1 MQLIIQP
8 DDGIAP
14 LIEAMKRARKTIDI
28 VIFRFDIDEI
38 ADALTQAVERGIAVR
53 ALIAHTNRGGEGK
66 LRKLEQKLLKVG
78 VTLSRTADDMVRYHG
93 KLLVV
98 DRNLAYVLGFNYT
111 HQDVEKSRSFGL
123 GTRNPKIV
131 RDVMKVIEADHNRTD
146 PPSISSS
153 RVVVSPENAREV
165 LSEYIRKAR
174 KELLIY
180 DVNLSDDRM
189 LTLIKQRAAAGVAIK
204 VIGEVEKKWVEAIEW
219 RIKPFNRLKLHVRA
233 IIRDGRS
240 AFVGSQSL
248 RKLELDERREVGL
261 ITRDR
266 RVVKRM
272 TEMFASDWKRG

>member
-14 LIEAMKRARKTIDI
+14 LIEAMKSAKKTLDI

-38 ADALTQAVERGIAVR
+38 ADALTAAVERGVAVR

-93 KLLVV
+93 KLLAIDGKRVF
-98 DRNLAYVLGFNYT
+98 VLGFNFT

-123 GTRNPKIV
+123 GTRNPKLV
-131 RDVMKVIEADHNRTD
+131 REVMKVVNADHNRTD
-146 PPSISSS
+146 LVVNSG
-153 RVVVSPENAREV
+153 RVVVSPENARE
-165 LSEYIRKAR
+165 LLADYIRKAR

-180 DVNLSDDRM
+180 DVNLCDDRM
-189 LTLIKQRAAAGVAIK
+189 LTLIKQRANAGVTIR
-204 VIGEVEKKWVEAIEW
+204 VIGEVEKKWVEAIRW
-219 RIKPFNRLKLHVRA
+219 RTKPFTRLKLHVRA
-233 IIRDGRS
+233 IIRDGKT

-261 ITRDR
+261 ITRDQ
-266 RVVKRM
+266 RVVRRM
-272 TEMFASDWKRG
+272 IDIFNSDWKKG

>member
-1 MQLIIQP
+1 MELIVQP

-14 LIEAMKRARKTIDI
+14 LIEAMKRAKKTIDI
-28 VIFRFDIDEI
+28 VIFRFDIEAI
-38 ADALTQAVERGIAVR
+38 ADALTAAVGRGVAVR
-53 ALIAHTNRGGEGK
+53 ALIAHTNRGGAGK

-93 KLLVV
+93 KLLAIDGRRVF
-98 DRNLAYVLGFNYT
+98 VLGFNFT

-131 RDVMKVIEADHNRTD
+131 RDVMKVVDADHNRTD
-146 PPSISSS
+146 LAVTSA

-165 LSEYIRKAR
+165 LADYIRKAR

-180 DVNLSDDRM
+180 DVNLCDDRM
-189 LTLIKQRAAAGVAIK
+189 LTLLKQRAAAGVTIR
-204 VIGEVEKKWVEAIEW
+204 VIGEVEKKWVEAVRW
-219 RIKPFNRLKLHVRA
+219 RVKPFTRLKLHVRA
-233 IIRDGRS
+233 IIRDGSS

-261 ITRDR
+261 ITRDK
-266 RVVKRM
+266 RVVRRM
-272 TEMFASDWKRG
+272 TEIFASDWKRG

>member
-1 MQLIIQP
+1 MELIVQP

-14 LIEAMKRARKTIDI
+14 LIEAMKRAKKTIDI
-28 VIFRFDIDEI
+28 VIFRFDIEAI
-38 ADALTQAVERGIAVR
+38 ADALTAAVGRGVAVR
-53 ALIAHTNRGGEGK
+53 ALIAHTNRGGAGK

-93 KLLVV
+93 KLLAIDGRRVF
-98 DRNLAYVLGFNYT
+98 VLGFNFT

-131 RDVMKVIEADHNRTD
+131 RDVMKVVDADHNRTD
-146 PPSISSS
+146 LAVTSA

-165 LSEYIRKAR
+165 LADYIRKAR

-180 DVNLSDDRM
+180 DVNLCDDRM
-189 LTLIKQRAAAGVAIK
+189 LTLLKQRAAAGVTIR
-204 VIGEVEKKWVEAIEW
+204 VIGEVEKKWVEAIRW
-219 RIKPFNRLKLHVRA
+219 RVKPFTRLKLHVRA
-233 IIRDGRS
+233 IIRDGSS

-261 ITRDR
+261 ITRDK
-266 RVVKRM
+266 RVVRRM
-272 TEMFASDWKRG
+272 TEIFASDWKRG